1 MKKILF
7 AISMCAMTVSC
18 ASAEGFTLK
27 GDFPGLPDGAEV
39 KLVPRDIHGRD
50 ELASGVA
57 KGGAFTLQG
66 SVAAPT
72 LCELRIELNDEE
84 SLGRAFELMVENL
97 DMKVGAAHIDSVPP
111 GFYFGTAGLLQ
122 EKNVVKEGGQAQ
134 KEFAEYS
141 EAMFPF
147 DFAVKKT
154 HYDLYVDENRERGK
168 EAQKR
173 LSSAYSKAQKEKNA
187 AQMAFMKAHPEYS
200 ISGKLLV
207 DALSVP
213 FTYTG
218 GELDTLAQ
226 AASGMWDKKR
236 LEEVDAAIGKSRKYP
251 RLAAYTDFTV
261 LDADGKEVQFSKT
274 IDPNKYTLID
284 FWASWCGPCRAA
296 IPHVRE
302 LYGKYDGK
310 LDVMAVSLDAD
321 EAAWRKA
328 MEQEKM
334 EWRQLWADDAHKKGV
349 SEPYQIHSIPF
360 MMLLDPQGKIAFAGH
375 DPDML
380 TDFLEKTIE

>member
-1 MKKILF
+1 
-7 AISMCAMTVSC
+7 
-18 ASAEGFTLK
+18 
-27 GDFPGLPDGAEV
+27 
-39 KLVPRDIHGRD
+39 
-50 ELASGVA
+50 
-57 KGGAFTLQG
+57 
-66 SVAAPT
+66 
-72 LCELRIELNDEE
+72 
-84 SLGRAFELMVENL
+84 MVENL

-147 DFAVKKT
+147 DFAAKKA
-154 HYDLYVDENRERGK
+154 HYDLYVSENRERGK

-236 LEEVDAAIGKSRKYP
+236 LEEVDAAIGKSRKYL

-261 LDADGKEVQFSKT
+261 LDADGKEVQLSKT

-349 SEPYQIHSIPF
+349 SEPYQLHSIPF